1 MTAGLDG
8 RSPVIR
14 RDGEGVSRLWGK
26 GSVVTTKLSA
36 EETGGTLGIT
46 HFRAVAGERAARHTH
61 TLEDEIFIV
70 EGGEVRLT
78 VGERTETVNG
88 AGVLFLPRGI
98 PHSYLVESET
108 ARFYVITTPGG
119 FERFFSETGYPT
131 QLGKSAP
138 VGEQWSVDRTQEFAG
153 NLGLGLIWGG

>member
-1 MTAGLDG
+1 MTATPDG

-14 RDGEGVSRLWGK
+14 RDGEGTSRLWGK

-36 EETGGTLGIT
+36 RETGGLLGVT
-46 HFRAVAGERAARHTH
+46 HFSAVAGERAPRHTH

-70 EGGEVRLT
+70 EGGQIRLT
-78 VGERTETVNG
+78 AGERTEVVEG

-119 FERFFSETGYPT
+119 FERFFSEAGYPVRT
-131 QLGKSAP
+131 GTSAP
-138 VGEQWSVDRTQEFAG
+138 VGASWSVDRTVDFAEKLS
-153 NLGLGLIWGG
+153 LGVVWGE

>member
-1 MTAGLDG
+1 MTAELDG

-14 RDGEGVSRLWGK
+14 RDGEGISRLWGK

-36 EETGGTLGIT
+36 EETGGALGIT
-46 HFRAVAGERAARHTH
+46 HFSAVMGERAPRHTH

-70 EGGEVRLT
+70 EGGEVVLT
-78 VGERTETVNG
+78 VGERTEIVNG
-88 AGVLFLPRGI
+88 AGVLFLPRGV

-119 FERFFSETGYPT
+119 FERFFSEAGYPVR
-131 QLGKSAP
+131 LRGSAP
-138 VGEQWSVDRTQEFAG
+138 VGDAWSADRTAEFSER
-153 NLGLGLIWGG
+153 LGLGLIWGD

>member
-1 MTAGLDG
+1 MTAELGG
-8 RSPVIR
+8 RSPLIR

-36 EETGGTLGIT
+36 EETGGMLGIT
-46 HFRAVAGERAARHTH
+46 HFSAVKGERAPRHTH

-70 EGGEVRLT
+70 EGGEVVLT
-78 VGERTETVNG
+78 AGERTEVVNG

-98 PHSYLVESET
+98 PHSYLVESDT

-131 QLGKSAP
+131 HHGKSAP
-138 VGEQWSVDRTQEFAG
+138 VGAAWSVDRTREFAEK
-153 NLGLGLIWGG
+153 LGLGVVWGD